1 VGVSKSWDVCT
12 TSEFSE
18 VKGVALNQRQSPER
32 IERWK
37 IADPIDIGAGET
49 RQSVMVSDAVNS
61 RGLRLHRAERTEYGA
76 TRRVAGNVL
85 RKDIYAKDGRAKYD
99 EPT

>member
-1 VGVSKSWDVCT
+1 MQQRAKASA
-12 TSEFSE
+12 
-18 VKGVALNQRQSPER
+18 VA
-32 IERWK
+32 
-37 IADPIDIGAGET
+37 T
-49 RQSVMVSDAVNS
+49 S